1 MPPKKKVNKKKDG
14 KDKEKKAVMVDGLPA
29 DQMNPEQLLD
39 YIERL
44 REEVDREREE
54 RNLIQLE
61 RDKVNMFW
69 EISKQQLD
77 VSSGTSIDLFTHS
90 GLYRLSNRIQK
101 VIFELKN
108 VRSKMERSAIEWKLK
123 STSRK

>member
-44 REEVDREREE
+44 REEVDRERREE
-54 RNLIQLE
+54 LDSVGE
-61 RDKVNMFW
+61 RQGQHV
-69 EISKQQLD
+69 L
-77 VSSGTSIDLFTHS
+77 GDLQT
-90 GLYRLSNRIQK
+90 
-101 VIFELKN
+101 
-108 VRSKMERSAIEWKLK
+108 AA
-123 STSRK
+123 